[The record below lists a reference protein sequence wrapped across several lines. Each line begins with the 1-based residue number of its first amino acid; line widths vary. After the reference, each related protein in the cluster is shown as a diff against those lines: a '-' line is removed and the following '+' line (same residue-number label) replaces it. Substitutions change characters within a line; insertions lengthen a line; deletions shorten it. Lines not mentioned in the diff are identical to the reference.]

1 MIVRNS
7 LQCYPSSASVGF
19 ASQPGF
25 ACQTRLH
32 DICDGCTE
40 TGPGDNVCSFLTLD
54 EFHST
59 WTQGGFDLVVDVRS
73 AEAYADGHIPRGD
86 VNCALTAC
94 KAQKRPA
101 LNCIDTL

>member
-1 MIVRNS
+1 MFLLS
-7 LQCYPSSASVGF
+7 TALGF
-19 ASQPGF
+19 ASQPVTED
-25 ACQTRLH
+25 CRLPAPQ
-32 DICDGCTE
+32 DACDGCTE
-40 TGPGDNVCSFLTLD
+40 TGPGDNVFSFLTLD